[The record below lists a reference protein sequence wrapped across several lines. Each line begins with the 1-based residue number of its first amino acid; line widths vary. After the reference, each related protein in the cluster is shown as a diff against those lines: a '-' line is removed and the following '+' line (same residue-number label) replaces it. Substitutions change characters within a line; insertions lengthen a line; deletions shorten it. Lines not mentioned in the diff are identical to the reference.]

1 MNDFPELIKEE
12 IKHGKVDFLH
22 VVNNPRYG
30 IKTTE
35 LKIFYS
41 NGERRLF
48 VVRDFAYRV
57 EVEEIF
63 INTYQNRAARN
74 AEICRLYNEKFLSQN
89 GYEISRI
96 TSFENII
103 NDILNSKCNMVLLD
117 INLPGNNGE
126 YICKEVRKI
135 SEVPIVMITSVDSE
149 LDQLISLNYGADDY
163 ITKPFNIQILLAKI
177 ATILKRTNSNNKDQS
192 KIDCKD
198 FILNLSKSTI
208 EKEEKEIEL
217 TKNEFKII
225 YYLVQNRG
233 KIVPREEIMSY
244 LWDSEMFVDDNTLT
258 VNITRIRNKL
268 EEINLKDILETRR
281 GQGYILI

>member
-1 MNDFPELIKEE
+1 MQNILIVEDDEKLSKEL
-12 IKHGKVDFLH
+12 
-22 VVNNPRYG
+22 
-30 IKTTE
+30 
-35 LKIFYS
+35 
-41 NGERRLF
+41 
-48 VVRDFAYRV
+48 
-57 EVEEIF
+57 
-63 INTYQNRAARN
+63 
-74 AEICRLYNEKFLSQN
+74 EKFLSQN
-89 GYEISRI
+89 GYEASRI
-96 TSFENII
+96 TNFENVI

-135 SEVPIVMITSVDSE
+135 SDVPIVMITSVDSE

-163 ITKPFNIQILLAKI
+163 ITKPFNLQILLAKI
-177 ATILKRTNSNNKDQS
+177 ATILKRTSSNNKGQT
-192 KIDCKD
+192 KINCEN

-208 EKEEKEIEL
+208 EKDRKEIEL
-217 TKNEFKII
+217 TKNEFKIL

-233 KIVPREEIMSY
+233 KIVSREELMNY

-268 EEINLKDILETRR
+268 EEVNLKDILETRR

>member
-1 MNDFPELIKEE
+1 MQKILIVEDDEKLSKEL
-12 IKHGKVDFLH
+12 
-22 VVNNPRYG
+22 
-30 IKTTE
+30 
-35 LKIFYS
+35 
-41 NGERRLF
+41 
-48 VVRDFAYRV
+48 
-57 EVEEIF
+57 
-63 INTYQNRAARN
+63 
-74 AEICRLYNEKFLSQN
+74 EKFLSQN

-163 ITKPFNIQILLAKI
+163 ITKPFNLQILLAKI

>member
-1 MNDFPELIKEE
+1 MQKILIVEDDKKLSKEL
-12 IKHGKVDFLH
+12 
-22 VVNNPRYG
+22 
-30 IKTTE
+30 
-35 LKIFYS
+35 
-41 NGERRLF
+41 
-48 VVRDFAYRV
+48 
-57 EVEEIF
+57 
-63 INTYQNRAARN
+63 
-74 AEICRLYNEKFLSQN
+74 EKFLSQN

-135 SEVPIVMITSVDSE
+135 AEVPIVMITSVDSE

>member
-1 MNDFPELIKEE
+1 MQKILIVEDDEKLSKEL
-12 IKHGKVDFLH
+12 
-22 VVNNPRYG
+22 
-30 IKTTE
+30 
-35 LKIFYS
+35 
-41 NGERRLF
+41 
-48 VVRDFAYRV
+48 
-57 EVEEIF
+57 
-63 INTYQNRAARN
+63 
-74 AEICRLYNEKFLSQN
+74 EKFLSQN

-225 YYLVQNRG
+225 YYLVQNRC
-233 KIVPREEIMSY
+233 KIVPS
-244 LWDSEMFVDDNTLT
+244 
-258 VNITRIRNKL
+258 
-268 EEINLKDILETRR
+268 
-281 GQGYILI
+281 

>member
-1 MNDFPELIKEE
+1 MQKILIVEDDKKLSKEL
-12 IKHGKVDFLH
+12 
-22 VVNNPRYG
+22 
-30 IKTTE
+30 
-35 LKIFYS
+35 
-41 NGERRLF
+41 
-48 VVRDFAYRV
+48 
-57 EVEEIF
+57 
-63 INTYQNRAARN
+63 
-74 AEICRLYNEKFLSQN
+74 EKFLSQN

-225 YYLVQNRG
+225 YYLVENRG

>member
-1 MNDFPELIKEE
+1 MQKILIVEDDKKLSKEL
-12 IKHGKVDFLH
+12 
-22 VVNNPRYG
+22 
-30 IKTTE
+30 
-35 LKIFYS
+35 
-41 NGERRLF
+41 
-48 VVRDFAYRV
+48 
-57 EVEEIF
+57 
-63 INTYQNRAARN
+63 
-74 AEICRLYNEKFLSQN
+74 EKFLSQN

-163 ITKPFNIQILLAKI
+163 ITKPFNIQILLAKF

>member
-1 MNDFPELIKEE
+1 MQKILIVEDDNKLSKEL
-12 IKHGKVDFLH
+12 
-22 VVNNPRYG
+22 
-30 IKTTE
+30 
-35 LKIFYS
+35 
-41 NGERRLF
+41 
-48 VVRDFAYRV
+48 
-57 EVEEIF
+57 
-63 INTYQNRAARN
+63 
-74 AEICRLYNEKFLSQN
+74 EKFLSQN

>member
-1 MNDFPELIKEE
+1 MQKILIVEDDKNLSKEL
-12 IKHGKVDFLH
+12 
-22 VVNNPRYG
+22 
-30 IKTTE
+30 
-35 LKIFYS
+35 
-41 NGERRLF
+41 
-48 VVRDFAYRV
+48 
-57 EVEEIF
+57 
-63 INTYQNRAARN
+63 
-74 AEICRLYNEKFLSQN
+74 EKFLSQN

>member
-1 MNDFPELIKEE
+1 MQKILIVEDDKKLSKEL
-12 IKHGKVDFLH
+12 
-22 VVNNPRYG
+22 
-30 IKTTE
+30 
-35 LKIFYS
+35 
-41 NGERRLF
+41 
-48 VVRDFAYRV
+48 
-57 EVEEIF
+57 
-63 INTYQNRAARN
+63 
-74 AEICRLYNEKFLSQN
+74 EKFLSQN

-268 EEINLKDILETRR
+268 EEFKRYIRNKKRTGIYINLENIRRIFILR
-281 GQGYILI
+281 LK

>member
-1 MNDFPELIKEE
+1 MQKILIVEDDEKLSKEL
-12 IKHGKVDFLH
+12 
-22 VVNNPRYG
+22 
-30 IKTTE
+30 
-35 LKIFYS
+35 
-41 NGERRLF
+41 
-48 VVRDFAYRV
+48 
-57 EVEEIF
+57 
-63 INTYQNRAARN
+63 
-74 AEICRLYNEKFLSQN
+74 EKFLSQN

-117 INLPGNNGE
+117 INLPVNNGE

>member
-1 MNDFPELIKEE
+1 MQKILIVEDDEKLSKEL
-12 IKHGKVDFLH
+12 
-22 VVNNPRYG
+22 
-30 IKTTE
+30 
-35 LKIFYS
+35 
-41 NGERRLF
+41 
-48 VVRDFAYRV
+48 
-57 EVEEIF
+57 
-63 INTYQNRAARN
+63 
-74 AEICRLYNEKFLSQN
+74 EKFLSQN

-163 ITKPFNIQILLAKI
+163 ITIPFNIQILLAKI